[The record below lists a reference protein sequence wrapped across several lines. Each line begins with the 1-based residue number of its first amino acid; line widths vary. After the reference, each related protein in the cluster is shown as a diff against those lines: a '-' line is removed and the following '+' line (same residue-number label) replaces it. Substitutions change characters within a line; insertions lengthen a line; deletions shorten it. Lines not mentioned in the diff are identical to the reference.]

1 MLVIRCQYHK
11 ESGVTYGAQIN
22 QLKSQADLTEDLNI
36 QGLIMRIVITG
47 GAGFLGSHLTER
59 CLAEGH
65 EVVAVDNLIT
75 GSLDN
80 LTHINSPHFSFRR
93 QNVSEGILVDGA
105 VDFILHFASPASPVD
120 YMELPIQTL
129 KVGALGTHNA
139 LGLARA
145 KGAGLLLA
153 STSEIYGDPHVHP
166 QTEDYW
172 GNVNP
177 IGPRSCYDES
187 KRFAEALV
195 MAYHRMHNID
205 TKIVRIFNTYGPRMR
220 IIDGRIVPNFLKQA
234 LLGEPLTVYGDGSQT
249 RSFCFATD
257 LVDGI
262 YRLMMSQEN
271 MPVNIGN
278 PTEFT
283 ILEFAEQVKRIT
295 NSSSEI
301 VFRELPQDDPRQR
314 KPDITRART
323 ILGWEPKIALEE
335 GLQRSIPY
343 FKEKLGL

>member
-1 MLVIRCQYHK
+1 
-11 ESGVTYGAQIN
+11 
-22 QLKSQADLTEDLNI
+22 
-36 QGLIMRIVITG
+36 MRIVITG

-75 GSLDN
+75 GTLEN
-80 LTHINSPHFSFRR
+80 LTHINSPKFSFRR
-93 QNVSEGILVDGA
+93 QNVSEGILIDGA

-187 KRFAEALV
+187 KRFAEAIV
-195 MAYHRMHNID
+195 MAYHRMHGID

-262 YRLMMSQEN
+262 YRLMMSSEN
-271 MPVNIGN
+271 LPVNIGN

-283 ILEFAEQVKRIT
+283 ILEFAKQIRRIT

-301 VFRELPQDDPRQR
+301 VFEPLPQDDPKQR

-323 ILGWEPKIALEE
+323 LLGWEPQIELEE
-335 GLQRSIPY
+335 GLRRSMPY
-343 FKEKLGL
+343 FKEKLGV